1 VFVVHGR
8 DSQLRELM
16 YDFLRA
22 LDLRPLEWE
31 SLVRATRQATP
42 LLAEVVVKALRRGMA
57 VMVLLTPDDVVS
69 LHPALFGPREPSA
82 AAVVLGVVVLLWL
95 LVLARRPRRE
105 GPRLLLVTAAG
116 VAGAGLVFLQPGG
129 PGYLACFMAVTVLA
143 LLFPLQVAVP
153 AAGVVVRAAG
163 GAMLAST
170 AAVSAMLSVCLGAA
184 VLFATAGFAAAS
196 RGARERAEH
205 LLAVEESAWVAR
217 EQAAAL
223 GERARLAREL
233 HDVLA
238 HTLAGLTVQ
247 PRATRLLAGR
257 TGADARLV
265 GQLDTLQQLA
275 SDGMS
280 SAKAVVTALR
290 GDAMPRTGV
299 TARAD
304 RRPAGRHWRGGQPAD
319 DRRPAP
325 AGTGCGVGGVPHG
338 AGGADERRQAHRG

>member
-1 VFVVHGR
+1 
-8 DSQLRELM
+8 
-16 YDFLRA
+16 
-22 LDLRPLEWE
+22 
-31 SLVRATRQATP
+31 
-42 LLAEVVVKALRRGMA
+42 
-57 VMVLLTPDDVVS
+57 
-69 LHPALFGPREPSA
+69 
-82 AAVVLGVVVLLWL
+82 VVVL
-95 LVLARRPRRE
+95 
-105 GPRLLLVTAAG
+105 
-116 VAGAGLVFLQPGG
+116 
-129 PGYLACFMAVTVLA
+129 
-143 LLFPLQVAVP
+143 
-153 AAGVVVRAAG
+153 AAG

-205 LLAVEESAWVAR
+205 LLAVEESARVAR

-247 PRATRLLAGR
+247 LRATRLLAGR

-290 GDAMPRTGV
+290 GDAMPGPELLP
-299 TARAD
+299 ALIAD
-304 RRPAGRHWRGGQPAD
+304 RQ
-319 DRRPAP
+319 
-325 AGTGCGVGGVPHG
+325 AGTGAGVSLQTIGVPRRLAPDVGLAVYRTVQEALTNVAKHTG
-338 AGGADERRQAHRG
+338 AEAKAAVTLSHLPGAVEVEVADSRSPRSVRH